1 MKVESKTLNVQ
12 STMMGEK
19 VKMGVQVDDMP
30 HIMSVLTDLYKNR
43 LRAIV
48 REYPTNATDAHIEAG
63 VALPIEITLPTALT
77 PTFKVRDYGTGLD
90 ADGIREV
97 YSQYG
102 RSTKRDTN
110 AQTGMLGLGSKSALT
125 YADQFTVTSVKDGRR
140 LAVLVSRDEDG
151 AGHMQLL
158 GNPEGEPTN
167 DASGTE
173 ISVAIRR
180 EDITR
185 CASEARDVLSY
196 WPEGGVLINGEPP
209 EHFAAEGL
217 RVSDS
222 LYIFERGGN
231 DKVVM
236 GNVAYPQPLD
246 LGRQNRNFSVT
257 ALVPIGSVK
266 PTPSREALMDTKLTK
281 DTLAQVVLDFDVAIQ
296 GAIQREIDKASS
308 PHEAVRIV
316 IQWSRYVGGAAP
328 ASAYTYKGH
337 TLPAFYEPTVPS
349 VTVTKWGAESKG
361 VMVNVYSPHGYGRKS
376 AVDLL
381 SELAVALWP
390 TTVWVANFEPKNF
403 APQHKDKLLKWCR
416 ERQIIP
422 PKIQRFALLRENAP
436 DSIFIDPAMKVEWE
450 TIKAIKLDPPASRFV
465 DGAPRIPGSFDVFT
479 EDGYAHGVPG
489 DSLRQNKP
497 LMWVQGNRAANRHWH
512 DGLATIFPAYT
523 LVLLPENRVAKF
535 VRTVPKAKPVRE
547 AVEAAYKKW
556 SAGIS
561 AEDRIALAM
570 REDCAKDSYS
580 VLDPAKVKDPALR
593 KAIRISKRGVE
604 KLNKQRHSYSFMVSV
619 GRLDSYDNP
628 LANYPLYDI
637 HKAKTH
643 PDHVYLYLN
652 AAFAAA

>member
-19 VKMGVQVDDMP
+19 VQMGVQVDDMP

-63 VALPIEITLPTALT
+63 VALPIEVTLPNALT

-125 YADQFTVTSVKDGRR
+125 YADQFTVTSVKNGRR
-140 LAVLVSRDEDG
+140 LTVLVSRDEDG

-158 GNPEGEPTN
+158 GNPEGEPTD

-173 ISVAIRR
+173 VSVAIRR
-180 EDITR
+180 EDIRR
-185 CASEARDVLSY
+185 CEDEARDVLSY
-196 WPEGGVLINGEPP
+196 WPEGGVLINGEAPA
-209 EHFAAEGL
+209 HFSEKAL

-222 LYIFERGGN
+222 LYIFEHGGN

-246 LGRQNRNFSVT
+246 LSRQNRNFSVT
-257 ALVPIGSVK
+257 AFVPIGSVK

-281 DTLAQVVLDFDVAIQ
+281 DTLAQVKTDFDGAIK
-296 GAIQREIDKASS
+296 GAIQREVDKCAS
-308 PHEAVRIV
+308 PQEAVRIV
-316 IQWSRYVGGAAP
+316 IQWARYVGGEAQ
-328 ASAYTYKGH
+328 ASAYSYKGH
-337 TLPAFYEPTVPS
+337 TLPAIYKPTRPS
-349 VTVTKWGAESKG
+349 YQTNKWGTTEEG
-361 VMVNVYSPHGYGRKS
+361 LMVNSSYGYGRKS
-376 AVDLL
+376 AVSLHPDL
-381 SELAVALWP
+381 SIKLWP
-390 TTVWVANFEPKNF
+390 TTVWVANYEPKTF
-403 APQHKDKLLKWCR
+403 TAQHKDKLLKWCR
-416 ERQIIP
+416 ERNILP
-422 PKIQRFALLRENAP
+422 PRVERFALLREDAP

-450 TIKAIKLDPPASRFV
+450 TIKAIKLDPPASKLV
-465 DGAPRIPGSFDVFT
+465 NGVPRIPGSFDVFT
-479 EDGYAHGVPG
+479 ESGYAHGVPG
-489 DSLRQNKP
+489 DNLRQDKP
-497 LMWVQGNRAANRHWH
+497 LMWVRGNRFENKRWNA
-512 DGLATIFPAYT
+512 GLANIFTEYT

-535 VRTVPKAKPVRE
+535 CRTVTKALPVRD
-547 AVEAAYKKW
+547 AVTAAYKKW
-556 SAGIS
+556 SAGIN
-561 AEDRIALAM
+561 AEDLIALAM
-570 REDCAKDSYS
+570 REDCVKDSYA

-593 KAIRISKRGVE
+593 KSIRIAKRNVE
-604 KLNKQRHSYSFMVSV
+604 KLHKQRYAYSNMVPV
-619 GRLDSYDNP
+619 GQLDGGYDKP
-628 LANYPLYDI
+628 LEKYPLYDQR
-637 HKAKTH
+637 KVGTH
-643 PDHVYLYLN
+643 AEHIYLYLN